1 MKKYAF
7 LFIIS
12 IIINNNVYNQYVP
25 NGGFENWTFVDLFD
39 NPDDWNTGNID
50 ALFSGD
56 SIEKLTTIKTED
68 SYSGDYALELL
79 SVITNPP
86 DEDTIFGYAIC
97 EGQINGE
104 GDSLIYIGGFPVS
117 GNPES
122 LCGYFKYSIVDQDT
136 AYILCAFKKDGV
148 VLLEEYVQIFGEQ
161 ASYAKIVFDL
171 HADTLPVTIDT
182 VVIAFACSDFN
193 NPKEGNSIIMDSLW
207 LTGITDTIPNYDF
220 EDWTF
225 LSYEDPDEWQTTNFF
240 YLAFGNDSLCA
251 TKSTDSYAGQYAL
264 KLENNVIEQM
274 NMILSVATTS
284 DDIFDIEPTIPIYF
298 NPSSLQGYYKYISP
312 ESDSATI
319 GVLLYGKDEFESD
332 YQMMKGTILTESA
345 DYQLF
350 EIPIDIPHG
359 VTISHAGIIIIP
371 GKNNFMSDTSIPG
384 SVLFIDELEL
394 IDPCTGMEA
403 VNLIEFDDTTICLGD
418 VVILDAGSGYDDYLW
433 STAETTQAITVN
445 APDEYGISVWEGLCE
460 IRDTVVVYTEICG
473 SVKDEISNQESIR
486 VYPNPGYGILTVE
499 LPSLYDNKISLQVF
513 DILGHE
519 VYSEIIETSN
529 NIFKFNLSDI
539 EPGIYNLKINT
550 EKEQYLQKIF
560 IY

>member
-1 MKKYAF
+1 MKKYVF

-25 NGGFENWTFVDLFD
+25 NGGFENWTVVDLFD
-39 NPDDWNTGNID
+39 NPDDWHTGNID

-56 SIEKLTTIKTED
+56 SIEELTAIKTED
-68 SYSGDYALELL
+68 SYSGDYALELV

-97 EGQINGE
+97 EGQVNGE
-104 GDSLIYIGGFPVS
+104 GDSLIYVGGFPVS

-193 NPKEGNSIIMDSLW
+193 NPKAGNSIIMDSLW

-240 YLAFGNDSLCA
+240 YLAFGNETLCA

-284 DDIFDIEPTIPIYF
+284 DDVFDIEPTIPIYF

-319 GVLLYGKDEFESD
+319 GVLLYGKDEFELD
-332 YQMMKGTILTESA
+332 YQMMEGTMLTESA

-371 GKNNFMSDTSIPG
+371 GKNNFMSDTSIAG

-394 IDPCTGMEA
+394 IDPCEGMEA

-473 SVKDEISNQESIR
+473 SVKDEISNQESIK
-486 VYPNPGYGILTVE
+486 VYPNPGNGVFTVE
-499 LPSLYDNKISLQVF
+499 LPFLYDNKISLQVF

>member
-1 MKKYAF
+1 MKKYVF

-25 NGGFENWTFVDLFD
+25 NGGFENWTVVDLFD
-39 NPDDWNTGNID
+39 NPDDWHTGNID

-56 SIEKLTTIKTED
+56 SIEELTAIKTED
-68 SYSGDYALELL
+68 SYSGDYALELV

-97 EGQINGE
+97 EGQVNGE
-104 GDSLIYIGGFPVS
+104 GDSLIYVGGFPVS

-193 NPKEGNSIIMDSLW
+193 NPKEGNSIIIDSLW

-264 KLENNVIEQM
+264 RLENNVIEQM

-319 GVLLYGKDEFESD
+319 GVLLYGKDEFELD
-332 YQMMKGTILTESA
+332 YQMMEGTILTESA

-371 GKNNFMSDTSIPG
+371 GKNNFMSDTSIAG

-499 LPSLYDNKISLQVF
+499 LPFLYDNKISLQVF

>member
-1 MKKYAF
+1 MKKYVF

-39 NPDDWNTGNID
+39 NPDDWHTGNID

-56 SIEKLTTIKTED
+56 SIEKLTAIKTED
-68 SYSGDYALELL
+68 SYSGDYALELV

-97 EGQINGE
+97 EGQVNGE
-104 GDSLIYIGGFPVS
+104 GDSLIYVGGFPVS

-193 NPKEGNSIIMDSLW
+193 NPKAGNSIIIDSLW

-240 YLAFGNDSLCA
+240 YLAFENDPLCA
-251 TKSTDSYAGQYAL
+251 TKSADSYAGQYAL
-264 KLENNVIEQM
+264 RLENNVIEQM

-284 DDIFDIEPTIPIYF
+284 DDIYDIEPTIPIYF

-319 GVLLYGKDEFESD
+319 GVLLYGKDEFELD
-332 YQMMKGTILTESA
+332 YQMMEGTMLTESA

-371 GKNNFMSDTSIPG
+371 GKNNFMSDTSIAG

-394 IDPCTGMEA
+394 IDPCEGMEA
-403 VNLIEFDDTTICLGD
+403 VNLIEFDDTTICLGN

-473 SVKDEISNQESIR
+473 SVKDEISNQESIK

-499 LPSLYDNKISLQVF
+499 LPFLYDNKISLQVF